1 MKEELFQLGEGIM
14 AALLKRGADEVIVIP
29 AHRDTLMVRFSNNKV
44 TVVQN
49 WNVRG
54 ADVLAFF
61 GKRRIVSR
69 FEDVSEKAID
79 AVVERIAREVKAMP
93 EVPDLPEMPHSRSF
107 TDHVTDEGIDADY
120 IGKGVGIA
128 IDSALKAG
136 AERASGV
143 LVATIARDAL
153 LGSNGARGY
162 DERPLYELNVRAF
175 RGEASGQGISCG
187 TRMGQIDPEGAG
199 GDAGRVVKLSSN
211 TATWQEG
218 RHDVLFGP
226 IIGANLMERV
236 GDACSAFSVEAGIS
250 SFAGRLGEKVF
261 SGAMNITDD
270 GASEGA
276 LNARLFD
283 DEGTPTR
290 PNILVEGGILRSYVH
305 NSSSAKRFNTS
316 STGNAGWISPSAW
329 SLVVGGGS
337 FGFPEMLE
345 ELRNGVYMVS
355 NWYTRFQNF
364 STGDFST
371 ISRDGA
377 FLVKD
382 GEVVGAIKGVR
393 ISDNLTRL
401 FSTVDR
407 VGAERKWIKWWEVRT
422 PVMMPALI
430 SRGVNLTKA
439 QKS

>member
-1 MKEELFQLGEGIM
+1 MKEELFQLGDVIM
-14 AALLKRGADEVIVIP
+14 GALLKRGADEVMVIP
-29 AHRDTLMVRFSNNKV
+29 AHRDTLMVRFSNNRV

-69 FEDVSEKAID
+69 FEDVSVKALE
-79 AVVERIAREVKAMP
+79 AGVERIARQVRAMP
-93 EVPDLPEMPHSRSF
+93 EVPDLPEMPHPRSF
-107 TDHVTDEGIDADY
+107 PDHLTGERIDADF
-120 IGKGVGIA
+120 ISKGVGIA
-128 IDSALKAG
+128 IDSALKSG

-143 LVATIARDAL
+143 FVATIARDAL

-187 TRMGQIDPEGAG
+187 TLMSQIDPKGAG
-199 GDAGRVVKLSSN
+199 SDAGNVVKISSN

-236 GDACSAFSVEAGIS
+236 GDACSAFSVEAGTS
-250 SFAGRLGEKVF
+250 SFAGRLGEKVL
-261 SGAMNITDD
+261 SDAMSIIDD

-290 PNILVEGGILRSYVH
+290 PNVLVEGGILRSYLH
-305 NSSSAKRFNTS
+305 NSSTAKRFNTS
-316 STGNAGWISPSAW
+316 TTGNAGWISPSTW
-329 SLVVGGGS
+329 SLVVGGGP
-337 FGFPEMLE
+337 FDFTEMLE

-355 NWYTRFQNF
+355 NWYTRFQNY

-382 GEVVGAIKGVR
+382 GEIAGAIKGVR
-393 ISDNLTRL
+393 ISDNLIKL
-401 FSTVDR
+401 FSAVDG

-422 PVMMPALI
+422 PVMMPTLI

-439 QKS
+439 QGS